1 MLYRF
6 VAQEQ

>member
-6 VAQEQ
+6 VA

>member
-6 VAQEQ
+6 PLV

>member
-6 VAQEQ
+6 I

>member
-6 VAQEQ
+6 